1 MERKLF
7 AASVAGLLLASFLTG
22 VRPAVAEEELMEA
35 DSRPAASRPA
45 QRRPGFQHILGSIIF
60 TALFTPTK
68 VVQCVV
74 GQIGAAVAYTH
85 TFGVE
90 GNYQGGTNGK
100 EIGEVGRLSCTGS
113 WIIRPSQ
120 LVRDYGE

>member
-7 AASVAGLLLASFLTG
+7 AASAAGLLLASFLTG
-22 VRPAVAEEELMEA
+22 VRPAAAEEELMEA

-45 QRRPGFQHILGSIIF
+45 QRRPGFQHILGSIVY
-60 TALFTPTK
+60 TTLFFPAK
-68 VVQCVV
+68 LGHCVV
-74 GQIGAAVAYTH
+74 GQIGAAVAYTA

-90 GNYQGGTNGK
+90 GNYEGGTNGK
-100 EIGEVGRLSCTGS
+100 EIGEVARLSCTGS